1 MKIPSAAP
9 NFCLYN
15 QDNKMITLES
25 FSGKWLIIFF
35 YPKDD
40 TPGCTIEACSLR
52 DTKSALDDLD
62 VNIVGVNKDN
72 IESHR
77 KFIKKYSLNY
87 DLLTDGDGKMIESY
101 GAWGKKMFGREGIQR
116 KTFVINPD
124 GLIVKAY
131 LKVTPTNHGEK
142 ILDDIKTLIKD

>member
-1 MKIPSAAP
+1 
-9 NFCLYN
+9 
-15 QDNKMITLES
+15 MITLES

-87 DLLTDGDGKMIESY
+87 DLLTDGGGKMIESY

-131 LKVTPTNHGEK
+131 LKVTPMNHGEK